1 MDSSTAQDAAAL
13 SLTNDWESL
22 LKASAD
28 GGGESDGQEQTQLRF
43 PEHQEA
49 LPQNIA
55 LDDDESDPLP
65 NAYNDHTIQW
75 RNPTARCRQLYAQ
88 LSWAELSGSLGDLG
102 TFLPLL
108 VALGRARA
116 IYVGPALI
124 YAGLANLL
132 TGYLWDLPMPVQPMK
147 SISATALY
155 AGWKAPAVTASGVWM
170 GMFLTVL
177 GASPTAMDR
186 LAACVPRAVV
196 SGMQVGVGLSLA
208 LHGLEWMSQLEAM
221 WWHVPTMDSLCL
233 GLTVGAVSLFALRPS
248 SLSTA
253 AAPPPVALYVFGL
266 ASLLAILRLV
276 YGTRPDEPDDDDQT
290 TPPVLGFWALGRV
303 TGSDWSTGLWEGAL
317 PQLPLTLLNSVIS
330 VCALADTLFPDKP
343 RDALTKR
350 QVAWSVG
357 WMNLVLCPLGAMPN
371 CHGAGGL
378 AGQYKFGARGGASI
392 MVLGMAKILAAVL
405 MGPQRL
411 ILFLD
416 ALPRSLLAV
425 LILMAGHTL
434 AVTGI
439 VRLGAS
445 QSETDAVTSNVDDA
459 QRILRSDLGVCLWT
473 AAVIVGLRKTHYGA
487 LTGCIAYVLTNP
499 KVTSRQSAWFRSWWS
514 PPSLDT
520 HP

>member
-1 MDSSTAQDAAAL
+1 MSST
-13 SLTNDWESL
+13 SDWESL
-22 LKASAD
+22 LLATAD
-28 GGGESDGQEQTQLRF
+28 GGESTGPQEAGQARNPEDDDNTVVQQNVALLQEDGDDVLEESD
-43 PEHQEA
+43 A
-49 LPQNIA
+49 LPHSYHA
-55 LDDDESDPLP
+55 
-65 NAYNDHTIQW
+65 TIIW
-75 RNPTARCRQLYAQ
+75 RNPLAQCRQLSAQ
-88 LSWAELSGSLGDLG
+88 LSWAEVSGSLGDLG

-116 IYVGPALI
+116 IYVGPALL

-132 TGYLWDLPMPVQPMK
+132 TGYLWNLPMPVQPMK

-155 AGWKAPAVTASGVWM
+155 AGWKAPAVTAAGVWM
-170 GMFLTVL
+170 GVFLTLL

-208 LHGLEWMSQLEAM
+208 LHGLEWMSELEAV

-233 GLTVGAVSLFALRPS
+233 GLMVGAMSLFALRPS
-248 SLSTA
+248 SSSTA

-266 ASLLAILRLV
+266 ASLLAVLRLV
-276 YGTRPDEPDDDDQT
+276 YGTPPEEPDDDDT
-290 TPPVLGFWALGRV
+290 ATPPVWGFWALGRV

-330 VCALADTLFPDKP
+330 VCCLADTLFPDKP
-343 RDALTKR
+343 RDSLSKR

-392 MVLGMAKILAAVL
+392 MVLGAAKILAAVL
-405 MGPQRL
+405 MGPRRL
-411 ILFLD
+411 VLFLD

-439 VRLGAS
+439 ARLGVSRRENEALTHV
-445 QSETDAVTSNVDDA
+445 EEAEAHRLV
-459 QRILRSDLGVCLWT
+459 RSDLGVCLWT
-473 AAVIVGLRKTHYGA
+473 AAVIVGLHKTHYGA
-487 LTGCIAYVLTNP
+487 LTGCVVYVLTNP
-499 KVTSRQSAWFRSWWS
+499 NVTARQSAWLRSWWS
-514 PPSLDT
+514 PQSIDA